1 MKHISQVGNHSG
13 CLLAKQLLKLNL
25 KTFVKSLILGQF
37 RSFCKIKNFTGV
49 LTNLTSQTALAVAI
63 PTSDA
68 CNLIKVNIPRILK
81 MQVTYIVLK
90 QILYLALAFKAVFW
104 LQIKMTGA

>member
-1 MKHISQVGNHSG
+1 MDR
-13 CLLAKQLLKLNL
+13 
-25 KTFVKSLILGQF
+25 QF

-49 LTNLTSQTALAVAI
+49 LTNLTSQTARAVAI

-68 CNLIKVNIPRILK
+68 CNLIKVNILRILK
-81 MQVTYIVLK
+81 MQVTYIVKTSVLK
-90 QILYLALAFKAVFW
+90 PILYLALAFKAVFW